1 MGCRN
6 LNDKILNTGKQKLLK
21 DIGECI
27 FSERSWKIEVMFWR
41 LRQTVISVLV
51 AAVHIFPVQ
60 SVQILLMVL
69 LLCPIQQ
76 QNMQIG
82 SGKLLALQIEKVV
95 DVDQE
100 NVINISS
107 KKTFLVL
114 GGLRL
119 CWKRH
124 LLPP

>member
-27 FSERSWKIEVMFWR
+27 FSERSWKIEVMFRR

-82 SGKLLALQIEKVV
+82 SGKLLALVLF
-95 DVDQE
+95 
-100 NVINISS
+100 SC
-107 KKTFLVL
+107 FL
-114 GGLRL
+114 
-119 CWKRH
+119 
-124 LLPP
+124 